1 MIRLSCSRK
10 NKNPN
15 ECARYA
21 RLTTKQ
27 ATLKHNRRRYALVKK
42 VLKGK
47 QFANVEEEK
56 QKTAEGWLAGG
67 KIETLGPGQESSG
80 QYRVKGQT
88 ASFSSKIQ
96 VVATNQARVRDQ
108 EQVSGQD
115 MVMDKARVANQEDK
129 QRCSETGSDFS
140 RANSMSRPSGKSIY
154 QQRKEYTENIIKQE
168 NDLQH
173 PVEHLLTCIID
184 GREISNTKNCIDRL
198 KMMSAEGHVWGQ
210 SMFLQVKDFQLLL
223 TDIETETELESYP
236 LPCIL
241 ECACVLNSCVYNS
254 ILAITV
260 KDVKL
265 PRNKILLFQCEN
277 IGADMLKIKL
287 EKIIE
292 EQRNEQQNDH
302 LLRNNLENML
312 SQQKWNNN
320 PRWMPQ
326 DQRAAGPF
334 PPPPPTQM
342 PQQRLQRQPWT
353 SRPAPPGNNIEAER
367 PPGQQWGD
375 SEPSVM
381 KLETERNAEILNHVL
396 DDIER
401 LVSKLNSASGSSSV
415 NKKKWNWKMKKSQN
429 GLPSK
434 DKLEDCFQKIK
445 YGINLLGKLEG
456 KIEQPSV
463 PQLIHLLFS
472 TLSTILSK
480 CSGTY
485 VASSVVSPL
494 LIPEAIDM
502 LRRTLNYD
510 EQLTWKS
517 LGIAWSVPRSQYPG
531 GESVPSYMPIFSDG
545 WVLPMPTWR
554 LAHSEMV
561 PNGTKDFLDSESQHP
576 QLLQA
581 IYDFH
586 ARNPKEL
593 TVMKGDL
600 LEILDKKKKWWLA
613 RNTAGMEGYIPNNI
627 LETVDPRTIKGNN
640 TQQVSSGFPDLQPS
654 STPAEVT
661 AWLRTKGFSKM

>member
-1 MIRLSCSRK
+1 MAPQSSPDSNKGSELRK
-10 NKNPN
+10 M
-15 ECARYA
+15 AD
-21 RLTTKQ
+21 LFG
-27 ATLKHNRRRYALVKK
+27 RR
-42 VLKGK
+42 GN
-47 QFANVEEEK
+47 Q
-56 QKTAEGWLAGG
+56 
-67 KIETLGPGQESSG
+67 
-80 QYRVKGQT
+80 QY
-88 ASFSSKIQ
+88 
-96 VVATNQARVRDQ
+96 N
-108 EQVSGQD
+108 
-115 MVMDKARVANQEDK
+115 
-129 QRCSETGSDFS
+129 ETGSDFS

-302 LLRNNLENML
+302 LLRCQL
-312 SQQKWNNN
+312 
-320 PRWMPQ
+320 
-326 DQRAAGPF
+326 
-334 PPPPPTQM
+334 
-342 PQQRLQRQPWT
+342 
-353 SRPAPPGNNIEAER
+353 
-367 PPGQQWGD
+367 
-375 SEPSVM
+375 
-381 KLETERNAEILNHVL
+381 EILNHVL

-661 AWLRTKGFSKM
+661 AWLRTKGFSKITVKTLGILNGRQLLSLSQAELNAACPEEGRKVFSILSGGNTQLGLM